1 MKYCVEIGCYVSK
14 IVEVEADSLD
24 DVESVVLYDTDGNY
38 DGIDFDQVEAT
49 DFEVLCVVEE
59 TT

>member
-1 MKYCVEIGCYVSK
+1 MKYRVEIGCYVSK

-24 DVESVVLYDTDGNY
+24 AVESVVLYESDGNY

-49 DFEVLCVVEE
+49 DFEVLYVEE
-59 TT
+59 A